1 MTMGNALD
9 ATSEKVSLTVSGPGN
24 GYHSLFFAGD
34 RLVAEW
40 YDFGE
45 NAPYESVNQLV
56 LGADA
61 QRRLLGDAAA
71 ATGSA
76 ALHAL
81 AHRFDSWWSLKREC
95 DAAGIAYEKVTDFEV

>member
-9 ATSEKVSLTVSGPGN
+9 ATSERVSLSVSGPGN
-24 GYHSLFFAGD
+24 GYHSVFFAGD

-45 NAPYESVNQLV
+45 PAPYESVNQVV
-56 LGADA
+56 LGPDA
-61 QRRLLGDAAA
+61 WRRLLGEAAD

-81 AHRFDSWWSLKREC
+81 AARFDSWWSLKRAC
-95 DAAGIAYEKVTDFEV
+95 DAEGIAYEKVTDFEV